1 MVSSPHCNAIDLPL
15 TSHTLKLAV
24 PTGFHTNTWEV
35 LQVVSSYGL
44 AFDVQFGA
52 IAKPGL
58 RPHIPY
64 PLTFRSFD
72 QASYTTLKKKRC
84 VQRGRYCQTTHD
96 SPLAHQNLAQLSIK
110 LRFAKN
116 ENNILK
122 QLGYQKISF
131 YCYILIG
138 DTTKYPFNKIMSVS
152 IMQISKKLKNVF
164 IANKFLVGHSSSK
177 GKQEVEV

>member
-1 MVSSPHCNAIDLPL
+1 MVWPL
-15 TSHTLKLAV
+15 MSILAL
-24 PTGFHTNTWEV
+24 F
-35 LQVVSSYGL
+35 
-44 AFDVQFGA
+44 
-52 IAKPGL
+52 AKPCL
-58 RPHIPY
+58 RPHIPHL
-64 PLTFRSFD
+64 LTFRSFD

-96 SPLAHQNLAQLSIK
+96 SPLAHQNFAQLSIK
-110 LRFAKN
+110 LRFAEN

-138 DTTKYPFNKIMSVS
+138 DTRKYPFNKMMSVS